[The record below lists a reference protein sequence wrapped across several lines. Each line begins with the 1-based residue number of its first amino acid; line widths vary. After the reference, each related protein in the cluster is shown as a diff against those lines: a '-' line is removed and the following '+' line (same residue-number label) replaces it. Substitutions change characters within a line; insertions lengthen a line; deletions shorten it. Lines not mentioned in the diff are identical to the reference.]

1 VSLEKSGESTP
12 VSCTLSAEDLKSRFA
27 EIGALAGRALLS
39 HEQDGRTLRLRYS
52 SDAAEELRRLVEREQ
67 QCCAFLE
74 FSLQEKPDAV
84 YLSVTAP
91 IEAGEFAPL
100 LYSHFI
106 EQPPSR
112 ERPTTPVAD
121 ASHPGTRD

>member
-1 VSLEKSGESTP
+1 MSLEESGESTP
-12 VSCTLSAEDLKSRFA
+12 VFCTLSAEDLKSRLA

-52 SDAAEELRRLVEREQ
+52 SDAAEELRRLVDRER

-74 FSLQEKPDAV
+74 FSMQERPDAV
-84 YLSVTAP
+84 YLSITAP
-91 IEAGEFAPL
+91 IDAGEFAPL

-106 EQPPSR
+106 ER
-112 ERPTTPVAD
+112 KVA
-121 ASHPGTRD
+121 SEQRDP